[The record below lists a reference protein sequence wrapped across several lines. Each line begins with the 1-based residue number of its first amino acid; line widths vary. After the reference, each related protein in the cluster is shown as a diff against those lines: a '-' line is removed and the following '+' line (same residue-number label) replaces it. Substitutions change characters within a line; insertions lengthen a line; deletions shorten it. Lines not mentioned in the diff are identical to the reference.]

1 MKFLNFLRL
10 ANFLVLTLG
19 FSFRL
24 GLADDSIF
32 PDKALEAA
40 VRQEVFAKR
49 HSEEPLTA
57 EDVKNISRVIAKGKK
72 IASLEGLQHCK
83 AVMEIDLENNTIS
96 DLAPL
101 AELKLLQ
108 SVNLA
113 GNQIASVEALK
124 NLVALQYLELSRN
137 KVVEL
142 GPLAEMT
149 NMRSLYLSDNQ
160 IASLQPLAKMKKL
173 WTLYAAR
180 NPLKDTATL
189 AELTWLESLDL
200 QETGL
205 TSLEPLRQLGE
216 LKRLVLRKNQLTELE
231 PLVAACEA
239 DANGPRR
246 FAPFLKL
253 DVLENP
259 LNDTGTA
266 QLKKLQEFGVRV
278 AESKP
283 AP

>member
-1 MKFLNFLRL
+1 VKFLNFVRL
-10 ANFLVLTLG
+10 ANFLVLMLG

-24 GLADDSIF
+24 GMADDSIF

-40 VRQEVFAKR
+40 VRQEVFSKR

-57 EDVKNISRVIAKGKK
+57 DDVKNISRVIGKGKK

-83 AVMEIDLENNTIS
+83 AVMEIDLENNAIS
-96 DLAPL
+96 DLGPL

-113 GNQIASVEALK
+113 GNQIVSIDALK

-137 KVVEL
+137 QVVEL

-160 IASLQPLAKMKKL
+160 IASLEPLAKMKKL

-180 NPLKDTATL
+180 NPLKDVATL

-205 TSLEPLRQLGE
+205 TSVEPLRQLGE
-216 LKRLVLRKNQLTELE
+216 LKRLMLRKNQLADLG

-259 LNDTGTA
+259 LSETGTT